1 MKKGL
6 VNEDNYKDDVTFIYC
21 ATVEKHIKAGGEKK
35 KQKKKKNKKKK
46 QFGTFRLQP
55 LMFLS
60 LDQWKRA
67 AQLV

>member
-35 KQKKKKNKKKK
+35 KQKKK
-46 QFGTFRLQP
+46 TL
-55 LMFLS
+55 
-60 LDQWKRA
+60 W
-67 AQLV
+67 QLFVFNL

>member
-21 ATVEKHIKAGGEKK
+21 ATVEKHIKAGGG
-35 KQKKKKNKKKK
+35 KKKN
-46 QFGTFRLQP
+46 TLAAFRLQP

-60 LDQWKRA
+60 LPEIFANQILLYHKI
-67 AQLV
+67 